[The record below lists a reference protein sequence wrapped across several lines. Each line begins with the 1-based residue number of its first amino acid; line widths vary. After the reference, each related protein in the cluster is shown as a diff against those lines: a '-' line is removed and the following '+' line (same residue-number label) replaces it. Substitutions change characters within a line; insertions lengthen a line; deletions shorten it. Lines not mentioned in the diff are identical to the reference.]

1 VELWRGT
8 VEVGPRERRR
18 LVVTDSSIEVSDPNG
33 VMPPVRVDLRAA
45 ASNGVLLVFS
55 TTMNVVQGRGP
66 DAKRLQLRAI
76 APPTFDGI
84 DWPDDVAEAIEAQ
97 RERDREASLALR
109 RQLGRLVAITISVLG
124 VLLLVLVVV
133 LLLA

>member
-8 VEVGPRERRR
+8 VEVGPREQRR
-18 LVVTDSSIEVSDPNG
+18 LVVTDSSLELSDPNG
-33 VMPPVRVDLRAA
+33 VMPPVVVDLHEA

-55 TTMNVVQGRGP
+55 TTMTAVQGRGP
-66 DAKRLQLRAI
+66 NAKRLQLRAI
-76 APPTFDGI
+76 APSTFDGI

-97 RERDREASLALR
+97 RERDRQSSLALR
-109 RQLGRLVAITISVLG
+109 RQLGRVVAITISVLA
-124 VLLLVLVVV
+124 VLLVVLVLV